1 MNEMNYILHKKT
13 CGTKYTIGRRRLQ
26 DGITVTQAEVGDFSN
41 QSNEEAQLPDTLAKT
56 LRSQGRLSALCT
68 QSEIMRSSIISGGA
82 ETGAS
87 LH

>member
-26 DGITVTQAEVGDFSN
+26 DGITVTQAEIGSN

-68 QSEIMRSSIISGGA
+68 QSEIMRSSIISGGP